1 MRRLFAHRQPD
12 EELRKSE
19 GRYRTVLDTA
29 FDAIVTITPDGIV
42 RWFNR
47 GAERIFG
54 YRAEEIIG
62 QPVTVIM
69 PERYRELCVAGLHRY
84 LQTGEARVVGGTTE
98 LVGLRKDGSEFPIE
112 MSLGETYED
121 SERLF
126 TGVIRDVTERKRAE
140 SALRESE
147 QRFRGSFERAATGMA
162 LVGTDGRFLR
172 VNKSLCEILGYTE
185 REFLGKTFQEITHP
199 DDLEVDLEH
208 LRRLLVRVVR
218 TYQTEK
224 RYLHKDGH
232 VVWTLLSVSVVH
244 DEEDEP
250 LYFICQI
257 QDVSERKKV
266 EKVIIES
273 EERFRSLVQYSS
285 DIITILD
292 TDGTVHYV
300 SPAVERVTGYRPEEQ
315 VGTNAFGSIHPD
327 DREQAPNTFAEVLK
341 RPGLQPPLEF
351 RVPHKD
357 GSWRYLEHVVN
368 NLVDD
373 PAVRGVV
380 VNSWDVTERKALVEQ
395 LSYQAFHDLLTGL
408 PNRALFMDRLEHA
421 SSRANRRGSNVAV
434 LFTDLDNFKVINDSL
449 GHKAGDQLLVAV
461 AERLKACLRP
471 EDTAARLGGDE
482 FTILVEDIASVGEA
496 VQIAER
502 IADILRPPFALEEQE
517 VFATVSTGIALNST
531 AQEQPADLL
540 RHADLAMYRAKHR
553 GRARY
558 EVFEPSMDAK
568 AVERLILETGLRR
581 ARVRE
586 QFRVHYQPIVALDN
600 DKVAGVE
607 ALVRWEHPQRGLLLP
622 EEFLPVAE
630 ETGLIVRIG
639 QWVLREAG
647 KQARIWQEHYPGT
660 PPLRISVNLST
671 REFFHPKLVV
681 EVLSESEIDP
691 ASLQLEITE
700 GAMAIN
706 GTSSADRTLRNL
718 KRMGVQLAI
727 DDFGLGYSSLS
738 YLKRFPVDFLK
749 IDRSFIAGLRREP
762 NGVSTKDTE
771 IVKAMI
777 ELTHALGLRV
787 IAEGVETS
795 EQLAQLRNMKC
806 DLAQGNYFSEPLPS
820 EELAVILTE
829 DLTDRG

>member
-1 MRRLFAHRQPD
+1 MRRLFAHRQPN

-19 GRYRTVLDTA
+19 ARYRTVLDAA

-54 YRAEEIIG
+54 HRSEEVIG
-62 QPVTVIM
+62 QPVTLLM
-69 PERYRELCVAGLHRY
+69 PERYRKLCVAGLHRY
-84 LQTGEARVVGGTTE
+84 LRTGEARVVGGTTE

-112 MSLGETYED
+112 MSLGETQENG
-121 SERLF
+121 ERLF
-126 TGVIRDVTERKRAE
+126 TGVIRDVTERKRTE
-140 SALRESE
+140 DALREMRD
-147 QRFRGSFERAATGMA
+147 RFRSIFDHAPIGVAMVSLE
-162 LVGTDGRFLR
+162 GRYLQ
-172 VNKSLCEILGYTE
+172 VNGSLCEILGYTE
-185 REFLGKTFQEITHP
+185 EELQALTWQEITHP
-199 DDLEVDLEH
+199 DDLATSSAYARRILEGEFPKYH
-208 LRRLLVRVVR
+208 LD
-218 TYQTEK
+218 K
-224 RYLHKDGH
+224 RFLHADGH
-232 VVWTLLSVSVVH
+232 TVWASLSVSLVR
-244 DEEDEP
+244 DAEGEP
-250 LYFICQI
+250 LYFVSQI
-257 QDVSERKKV
+257 QDVTERKKV
-266 EKVIIES
+266 EMVINES
-273 EERFRSLVQYSS
+273 EERLRTLLQYSS
-285 DIITILD
+285 DVITILEA
-292 TDGTVHYV
+292 DGTVHYV
-300 SPAVERVTGYRPEEQ
+300 SPAVERITGFKPEEQ
-315 VGTNAFGSIHPD
+315 VGTNAFDLVHPN
-327 DREQAPNTFAEVLK
+327 DRDRALDTFAEVLK
-341 RPGLQPPLEF
+341 RPGLHPPLEF

-368 NLVDD
+368 NLLDD
-373 PAVRGVV
+373 PAVSGVV
-380 VNSWDVTERKALVEQ
+380 VNSWDVTERKALAEQ
-395 LSYQAFHDLLTGL
+395 LRYQAFHDSLTGL

-421 SSRANRRGSNVAV
+421 LTRANRRNSKVVV
-434 LFTDLDNFKVINDSL
+434 LFMDLDNFKVINDSL

-461 AERLKACLRP
+461 AERLKTSLRH

-482 FTILVEDIASVGEA
+482 FTILVEDISSVGEV

-502 IADILRPPFALEEQE
+502 IAEILRPPFPLEEQE
-517 VFATVSTGIALNST
+517 VFATVSTGIALNSS

-553 GRARY
+553 GKARY

-568 AVERLILETGLRR
+568 AVERLMLETGLRR
-581 ARVRE
+581 ALGLQ
-586 QFRVHYQPIVALDN
+586 QFRVYYQPVVALEN
-600 DKVAGVE
+600 DKVAGAE

-660 PPLRISVNLST
+660 LPLTISVNLST
-671 REFFHPKLVV
+671 REFFHPKLIA
-681 EVLSESEIDP
+681 EVLHESEIDP

-700 GAMAIN
+700 GAMRSN

-749 IDRSFIAGLRREP
+749 IDRSFIAGLEGEP

-795 EQLAQLRNMKC
+795 EQLRWLRYMKC
-806 DLAQGNYFSEPLPS
+806 DFAQGNYFSEPLPS
-820 EELAVILTE
+820 EALAVILAD